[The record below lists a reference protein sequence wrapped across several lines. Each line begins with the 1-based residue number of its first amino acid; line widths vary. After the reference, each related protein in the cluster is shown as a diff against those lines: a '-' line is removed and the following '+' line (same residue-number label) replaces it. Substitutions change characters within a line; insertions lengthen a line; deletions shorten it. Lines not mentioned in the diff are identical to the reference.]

1 MIGLGPFRLWTG
13 KGSLDDLA
21 AGRTRAVDPDEGL
34 PSPNSLRRA
43 GDEAKM
49 AVRAAAEVLSAS
61 GVAITDRVGLYVAE
75 QQAPL
80 EFCAR
85 FIEASVK
92 EGPRLASP
100 MLFAESVA
108 NNAATH
114 LSLTLGLT
122 GGVQTFIGTR
132 PAGIQALQAAADDL
146 ADGTVETGLVVVL
159 GTSTRLL
166 WDAYDSVF
174 RPMRRRP
181 RPKGLDYLRG
191 AAAFLVR
198 RDAGSARLLHAGVRC
213 EGRRAVARAL
223 AALWGS
229 LPGDPGRVLVSG
241 FQLCEARDRRAVAQ
255 ALGGRDVVWGDPG
268 PEAFALDPLLRLLI
282 DARRAPG
289 PGRRTLFCLSE
300 EGTAGV
306 CQLDGEL

>member
-1 MIGLGPFRLWTG
+1 MIGLGPFRVWSRQG
-13 KGSLDDLA
+13 NLDDLA
-21 AGRTRAVDPDEGL
+21 VGRPRAVDLDEGL

-43 GDEAKM
+43 SDEAKL
-49 AVRAAAEVLSAS
+49 AVRAAWEVLGAS
-61 GVAITDRVGLYVAE
+61 GVPVSDRVGLYVAE

-80 EFCAR
+80 DYCAR
-85 FIEASVK
+85 FIEATVK

-132 PAGIQALQAAADDL
+132 PAGIQALQAASDDL
-146 ADGTVETGLVVVL
+146 SDGTVETGLVVVL
-159 GTSTRLL
+159 GTSTDLL
-166 WDAYDSVF
+166 WDAYGSVF

-181 RPKGLDYLRG
+181 RPKGLEYLRG

-198 RDAGSARLLHAGVRC
+198 RDRGAARLLHAAVRC
-213 EGRRAVARAL
+213 EGRAALPRAL
-223 AALWGS
+223 AALWRS

-241 FQLCEARDRRAVAQ
+241 FQLCEARDRRVVAGT
-255 ALGGRDVVWGDPG
+255 LGGQDVAWGDPG
-268 PEAFALDPLLRLLI
+268 PEAFALDPFLRLLV
-282 DARRAPG
+282 DARRSPG
-289 PGRRTLFCLSE
+289 PGCRTLVCLSE

-306 CQLDGEL
+306 CQIEGEL